1 MKITKTLLRQI
12 IKEELEKFTPR
23 NPKEIEAEERFVNAA
38 LNFQKF
44 ISNAKMAKILREMAD
59 SVELGR

>member
-38 LNFQKF
+38 LYLQKF
-44 ISNAKMAKILREMAD
+44 ISNAKMAKIFREMAD
-59 SVELGR
+59 SVEAGR